1 MGISLHIYPDRVAA
15 KNSGAFNCVKWCRN
29 KKKTEMN
36 EHTDLC
42 FPEEYAEI
50 VKDYIITYISVFF
63 LRDHA
68 NI

>member
-1 MGISLHIYPDRVAA
+1 MGISLHIYPAA

-29 KKKTEMN
+29 KKSEIN
-36 EHTDLC
+36 EHTDVC

-50 VKDYIITYISVFF
+50 VKDYIVTYISVFF

-68 NI
+68 NIWYYC